1 MRSDSEVK
9 TKIIELLGLEGSD
22 RGEHVRLLD
31 NLDPAALIKVDIAH
45 HSSRGMLCGLYWV
58 LGYEFRDMAKIIE
71 RAFAAD
77 TTEVS
82 KPVLAQPAGDATSI
96 TTTTAT
102 TSAEETPKS
111 D

>member
-9 TKIIELLGLEGSD
+9 TKIIELLALEGSD

-31 NLDPAALIKVDIAH
+31 TLDPAALIKVDIAH
-45 HSSRGMLCGLYWV
+45 HSSRGMLCGLYWI

-77 TTEVS
+77 TEEVA
-82 KPVLAQPAGDATSI
+82 KPSDVPPLVDATI
-96 TTTTAT
+96 VEEPPKTNETT
-102 TSAEETPKS
+102 
-111 D
+111 